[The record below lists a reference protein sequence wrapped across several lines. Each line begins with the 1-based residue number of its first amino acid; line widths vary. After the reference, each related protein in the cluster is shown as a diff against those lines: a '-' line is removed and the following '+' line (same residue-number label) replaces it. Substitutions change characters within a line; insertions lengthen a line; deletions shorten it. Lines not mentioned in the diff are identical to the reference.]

1 MIRLY
6 IVVPCYN
13 EEAVLPETTR
23 RLSGL
28 LSQMSDDGLV
38 TEDSRV
44 VYVNDG
50 SSDKTWEMTEV
61 FFRQSSNVCGV
72 KLARNAGHQN
82 ALMAGLTT
90 VHDMADAF
98 VTIDADLQD
107 DIMAIPEMVRKLSEG
122 NDIVYGVRNERKT
135 DTLFKKSTALLFY
148 RLMEALGVKTI
159 YNHADFRLM
168 SRRAVEQLLEYKE
181 RNLFLRGIVPLI
193 GYRTAQV
200 YYNRDKRFAGESKY
214 PLMKMLNFAIDG
226 ITSFSVKPVRLV
238 FTLGLVFIAVSL
250 LILVWVMHAY
260 LTKNV
265 VPGWASLML
274 SIWFVGGCVLVGL
287 GVVGEYVGK
296 IYTEVKARPRF
307 NIEETLLK

>member
-50 SSDKTWEMTEV
+50 SSDKTWEMTEK

-250 LILVWVMHAY
+250 LILVWVIHAY

-274 SIWFVGGCVLVGL
+274 SIWLVGGCVLVGL

>member
-50 SSDKTWEMTEV
+50 SSDKTWEMTEE

-274 SIWFVGGCVLVGL
+274 SIWLVGGCVLVGL

>member
-23 RLSGL
+23 RLSGI

-50 SSDKTWEMTEV
+50 SSDKTWEMTEK

-250 LILVWVMHAY
+250 LILVWVIHAY

-274 SIWFVGGCVLVGL
+274 SIWLVGGCVLVGL